1 MLVQIA
7 GPEPTAV
14 ASFNY
19 HQDHFSTVYGIEM
32 AAGDGG
38 GETTAH
44 TACLGFGLER
54 ITLALFRS
62 HGLDLATWP
71 DSVGRRLSL

>member
-1 MLVQIA
+1 MQIA

-19 HQDHFSTVYGIEM
+19 HQDHFAATYGIVIE
-32 AAGDGG
+32 G
-38 GETTAH
+38 GEAAH

-54 ITLALFRS
+54 ITLALLRE
-62 HGLDLATWP
+62 HGLDLEP
-71 DSVGRRLSL
+71 GRRR